1 MRPAAAAPRHTR
13 DLCDIVSTMLDRT
26 NARRAALALLIAL
39 LAALAIAPP
48 RRLTRKMPDLE
59 VYWRAG
65 VRAQAAEPLYRPE
78 DGHYQF
84 KYLPAF
90 AVLATPAAWIPLP
103 RAKAVWLAISVG
115 CLVLLLALSVAAL
128 PGRRRRRWVL
138 VVGTVIVM
146 GKFYGHEITLGQ
158 VNLAFG
164 VVVTAAIVLLRRGQG
179 AAAGAL
185 VALAIVIKPYAVLF
199 LPWLAARGKMPALAS
214 AAAGLAAALL
224 LPVPLYG
231 VHGTLA
237 LHEAWWRTVTEST
250 APNLLNQDNVSLAA
264 LFAKWFGAGAL
275 ASGLAAATGL
285 ILIGVGAWIVAKRR
299 QIAEPD
305 PLEAGVLLV
314 LIPLLS
320 PQGWDYV
327 FLIATPAVMLV
338 IDRLNQ
344 VPVVLRAAAAVAL
357 PLIGLSVYDV
367 LGRRLY
373 AEFMALSIIT
383 LCFIAILGAL
393 AGLRARQAA

>member
-1 MRPAAAAPRHTR
+1 
-13 DLCDIVSTMLDRT
+13 MLDRT

-48 RRLTRKMPDLE
+48 RRMTRKMPDLE

-65 VRAQAAEPLYRPE
+65 VRARAAEPLYRPE

-103 RAKAVWLAISVG
+103 RAKAVWLAISAG

-128 PGRRRRRWVL
+128 PGRRRRPWVL

-158 VNLAFG
+158 VNLAFA
-164 VVVTAAIVLLRRGQG
+164 VVVTAAIVLLRRRHD
-179 AAAGAL
+179 AAAGGL

-199 LPWLAARGKMPALAS
+199 VPWLAVRGRVRALAS
-214 AAAGLAAALL
+214 ALAGLAAALV
-224 LPVPLYG
+224 LPVPLYR

-237 LHEAWWRTVTEST
+237 LHEAWWRTVTGST

-264 LFAKWFGAGAL
+264 LFAKWLGAGAL
-275 ASGLAAATGL
+275 ASGLAAAAGL
-285 ILIGVGAWIVAKRR
+285 ILIGVGAWIVVKRR
-299 QIAEPD
+299 PVAEPD
-305 PLEAGVLLV
+305 PLEAGALLV

-338 IDRLNQ
+338 IDRLDQ
-344 VPVVLRAAAAVAL
+344 VPAVLRAAAAVAL

-383 LCFIAILGAL
+383 LCFVAILGAL